1 LFAMP
6 SWPIRGVCGLDQR
19 RFRGFG
25 VALRLLRGIR
35 FAPASGRQYASLR
48 RTFAPWKD
56 ELIFIVLR
64 GWTKLFG
71 CINMELFGHYV
82 GSVENGSAF
91 LDELA
96 HRSFKELQDQTG
108 P

>member
-1 LFAMP
+1 MRHWIGEQGMP
-6 SWPIRGVCGLDQR
+6 GDVP
-19 RFRGFG
+19 
-25 VALRLLRGIR
+25 
-35 FAPASGRQYASLR
+35 
-48 RTFAPWKD
+48 D

-64 GWTKLFG
+64 GWTELFG